1 MTESAAIWEDIDSLV
16 PWGDNP
22 RINDHAVENVANSIK
37 RFGFASPIVARLA
50 DKMVIAGHTRLMAAR
65 SLGLDR
71 VPVRYLDI
79 DPADAK
85 MLALADN
92 KIGEIAEWSDDLLQ
106 SVLEDLEGS
115 GDDISGLGWTDLQL
129 EAILD
134 EKIDYSGDDD
144 FSDESNQ
151 EVSADVRQVVLWFTP
166 EEHETFLSCVQALSK
181 RLGTENQ
188 STTILEA
195 LRNA

>member
-1 MTESAAIWEDIDSLV
+1 MTESAAIWEDIDALI

-50 DKMVIAGHTRLMAAR
+50 DKMVIAGHTRLKAAR

-92 KIGEIAEWSDDLLQ
+92 KIGEIADWDHSE
-106 SVLEDLEGS
+106 
-115 GDDISGLGWTDLQL
+115 
-129 EAILD
+129 LD
-134 EKIDYSGDDD
+134 KII
-144 FSDESNQ
+144 
-151 EVSADVRQVVLWFTP
+151 
-166 EEHETFLSCVQALSK
+166 ETRA
-181 RLGTENQ
+181 
-188 STTILEA
+188 
-195 LRNA
+195 

>member
-1 MTESAAIWEDIDSLV
+1 MTESAAIWEDIDALV

-50 DKMVIAGHTRLMAAR
+50 DKMVIAGHTRLKAAR
-65 SLGLDR
+65 SLGLDK

-92 KIGEIAEWSDDLLQ
+92 KIGELSAWDNDALSQLLQ
-106 SVLEDLEGS
+106 DLKDQGEDLGVTS
-115 GDDISGLGWTDLQL
+115 
-129 EAILD
+129 
-134 EKIDYSGDDD
+134 
-144 FSDESNQ
+144 FSS
-151 EVSADVRQVVLWFTP
+151 
-166 EEHETFLSCVQALSK
+166 HE
-181 RLGTENQ
+181 
-188 STTILEA
+188 LEA
-195 LRNA
+195 LLGESEDFIAKESEEIDVGAFNDFNHMCPRCGFEWDE